1 MKRNFYFLV
10 FAVFLITSCKDDD
23 APRSFL
29 NGTYENVGTNTET
42 EISYVGR
49 YIFKADGTYERIS
62 LVKKDGQLLGYQYYS
77 KGVYTL
83 RGIDFSRRET
93 ESFGVNVDKYP
104 DGYAGSLEE
113 LEDNGFNPNELKGTL
128 RQIDRGEKI
137 AILMECNDVIGYSS
151 MCIGEQ
157 VYERVE

>member
-10 FAVFLITSCKDDD
+10 FAVFLITSCKDDE

-29 NGTYENVGTNTET
+29 NGTYERTGIISET
-42 EISYVGR
+42 GIYYVLQ
-49 YIFKADGTYERIS
+49 YIFTVDGTFERIT
-62 LVKKDGQLLGYQYYS
+62 LVRQDGLLLGYNYYA
-77 KGVYTL
+77 KGTFKL
-83 RGIDFSRRET
+83 RGEEFTLLHVQMAGLNYEDYPEGYV
-93 ESFGVNVDKYP
+93 ESLD
-104 DGYAGSLEE
+104 L
-113 LEDNGFNPNELKGTL
+113 LEDYSIEPMESKGTL

-157 VYERVE
+157 VFEKVD